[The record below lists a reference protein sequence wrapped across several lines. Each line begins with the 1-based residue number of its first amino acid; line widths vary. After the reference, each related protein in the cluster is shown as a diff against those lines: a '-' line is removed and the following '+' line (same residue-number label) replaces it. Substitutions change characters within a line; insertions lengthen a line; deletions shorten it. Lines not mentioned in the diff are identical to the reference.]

1 MQVDWGALGT
11 EAFVVEIV
19 EGAAQAMVEDGASAN
34 CEGVVLEY
42 AEACS
47 VEGINL

>member
-1 MQVDWGALGT
+1 MGT
-11 EAFVVEIV
+11 EACIVEIV

-42 AEACS
+42 AEASS
-47 VEGINL
+47 VEGIDL